1 MLRKTILCCCLI
13 AAGPRCAA
21 ADADVRLR
29 FDGIGAYALDHS
41 PHARILRRNVDLVEA
56 RRDASLTWSNPE
68 LSWELEKTGTGP
80 LSDREYTIALAK
92 EFTLPW
98 AGAPHRAAWERR
110 LEAAR
115 RGRSADTRRLVS
127 ELRFGFVAL
136 AIRDAESA
144 RLERFETLLERV
156 SRVAGSRES
165 EGALS
170 GVERRLV
177 DLSLLGVRRSI
188 LEIRDERRSLLA
200 RWKTDMG
207 IPAGAEVTL
216 EAGESVWGGFRE
228 VDLSGASGLDATA
241 DFARRQLLVEAA
253 GMDVRS
259 ERGGILPAVTL
270 SGGYRNA
277 GDDRDGF
284 VVGLSAPLPFLG
296 RNTGA
301 VNERRA
307 AFETARLRLDLYRAG
322 RDRRVALLVETAAG
336 KAALLDRHA
345 GIVEDIDVQIE
356 NLAASYIEG
365 WLSLAGFFEGIEICA
380 GGVADFFGLLGEFYE
395 IVFELEALTERE
407 LVRSVSP
414 EREGKER

>member
-29 FDGIGAYALDHS
+29 FDEIGAYALDHS

-110 LEAAR
+110 LEAA
-115 RGRSADTRRLVS
+115 
-127 ELRFGFVAL
+127 
-136 AIRDAESA
+136 
-144 RLERFETLLERV
+144 
-156 SRVAGSRES
+156 
-165 EGALS
+165 
-170 GVERRLV
+170 
-177 DLSLLGVRRSI
+177 
-188 LEIRDERRSLLA
+188 
-200 RWKTDMG
+200 
-207 IPAGAEVTL
+207 
-216 EAGESVWGGFRE
+216 GE
-228 VDLSGASGLDATA
+228 
-241 DFARRQLLVEAA
+241 
-253 GMDVRS
+253 DVRT
-259 ERGGILPAVTL
+259 ERGGILPAITL

-277 GDDRDGF
+277 GEGRDGF

-307 AFETARLRLDLYRAG
+307 AFETARLRLDLHRAG

-365 WLSLAGFFEGIEICA
+365 WLSLAVFFEGIEICA

-407 LVRSVSP
+407 LVRSVPP